1 MSEPTS
7 QPPSAPPVDGERGVT
22 ALEYALLGVL
32 VAIALIV
39 GATTLGVNLNA
50 SYNSIAEHVDAAD
63 D

>member
-1 MSEPTS
+1 MEAPES
-7 QPPSAPPVDGERGVT
+7 QPPSASVADGERGIT

-39 GATTLGVNLNA
+39 GATSLGVNLNA